1 MNVIFFCL
9 FSLGWSSFA
18 FANSCLDRY
27 AAFVPALKEAKFT
40 ETGKG
45 EKDYYS
51 SSTLMQSEAR
61 KQKIRKENPD
71 KKVRELLELINMDP
85 EIKKLREEDEAREK
99 LYRSN
104 DYAQLVGP
112 WGSNTITSIAK
123 ASTKQGEH
131 NLYRHRN
138 GKAELLIGLDSPEQV
153 VIQFDN
159 SNCRVE
165 KIRYYTTKKSDAYVN
180 TTKMAHVESGFC
192 EFVKNNN
199 GSLAR
204 LPKDFDLFRCEDLMC
219 GQFNRQ
225 MGSCFCN
232 KAPMTEKTCCADGKF
247 KPNPFENL
255 HDEYAKISGNP
266 PPIEELSAEFTRAS
280 MTQCQKWKPLLEIAG
295 GTSTRTKAVG
305 Q

>member
-1 MNVIFFCL
+1 MKSL
-9 FSLGWSSFA
+9 SFSLIVLGWTSIA
-18 FANSCLDRY
+18 LANSCLDRY
-27 AAFVPALKEAKFT
+27 AAFIPALKDAKFT
-40 ETGKG
+40 ETGKS

-51 SSTLMQSEAR
+51 SSTLMPTEQR
-61 KQKIRKENPD
+61 KQKLRQDHPG
-71 KKVRELLELINMDP
+71 KKGIELFELINNDP
-85 EIKKLREEDEAREK
+85 EIKKLQEEDGAREK

-112 WGSNTITSIAK
+112 WGNGTITSIAK

-131 NLYRHRN
+131 NLYRRRD
-138 GKAELLIGLDSPEQV
+138 GKVELLIGLDSPEQV

-159 SNCRVE
+159 SNCKVE
-165 KIRYYTTKKSDAYVN
+165 KIRYYTTKKSNGYVQ
-180 TTKMAHVESGFC
+180 TTNMAHVESGFC

-199 GSLAR
+199 GNLAR
-204 LPKDFDLFRCEDLMC
+204 LPKDFDLFQCEDLMC

-225 MGSCFCN
+225 MGSCYCN
-232 KAPMTEKTCCADGKF
+232 KAIMTEKTCCADGKP

-255 HDEYAKISGNP
+255 HDEYRKISGNP

-280 MTQCQKWKPLLEIAG
+280 MTQCQKWKPLLELAG
-295 GTSTRTKAVG
+295 GTPTKAKAIS